1 MAGNVAGNMASNVAR
16 ALRVPSN
23 MAVSMAGNVQV
34 NGRYR
39 NPSNM
44 AVNMAG
50 NVAGKDER

>member
-1 MAGNVAGNMASNVAR
+1 MNEGYSNVAR